1 MYSKSRII
9 GSIAGA
15 AVIAVV
21 FAGDA
26 AAQKLKAAGPQ
37 EGDCKRAYET
47 VVGQSAPVAQAMWT
61 QMVAGK
67 FGTKWAHWV
76 GAQNKTLIPV
86 VGGQNPM
93 FQARAQPCF
102 YQPVP

>member
-1 MYSKSRII
+1 MHSKTRSI

-15 AVIAVV
+15 VVIAFM

-37 EGDCKRAYET
+37 DGDCKRAYEM
-47 VVGQSAPVAQAMWT
+47 VIGQSPQAAQAMWT
-61 QMVAGK
+61 QMVVGK

-76 GAQNKTLIPV
+76 GAQNKTLIAV
-86 VGGQNPM
+86 SGGENPM
-93 FQARAQPCF
+93 FRARAQPCF